1 MAAGFVSVP
10 VIPTFK
16 GMSKEFAERLEK
28 PAKASG
34 ERAGKAMSQG
44 MESAVENL
52 ERQVKASS
60 SKLQDLDRAYEKSA
74 SKQAAQKEKL
84 EAATLKLQDAE
95 DKYQAALEKGDKG
108 VAELAKVK
116 EAKARVIGETEKL
129 EQAEID
135 VRVAEQKHKDQLDD
149 LNSTLAKLQ
158 DSQSDL
164 NRELEKSGGAFGSA
178 KDRIQSMAD
187 SAKNGAAKFGEFA
200 QKYKFHASAALGG
213 IGMLGKGAA
222 EYASEAEQSYGAV
235 ESIFHEH
242 ADQINNASK
251 KAAESIGISAHA
263 FREQSAYMGAMLKNQ
278 GVPMDELAD
287 KTQELMGLGA
297 DLAATYGGKTSDAI
311 EALGAMLRGETDPME
326 KYGVAIKEA
335 DIKARMAAD
344 GLDKLEGEAE
354 KQARTQTLLKL
365 AFEQTAD
372 AQGQSQREFETSA
385 ARAQRAQA
393 AMDDMRESVGSM
405 LLPVMGELA
414 GVMQSV
420 SEQAA
425 KHPKIFIAVA
435 GAIGTF
441 SAAVVTA
448 ATVAP
453 IFQWIGG
460 TSAFAAGGLSGFA
473 AAAWAVIAP
482 IAAVVAAVGAVG
494 VALWAFFTKT
504 EVGRDL
510 WDKFV
515 GALKDGWD
523 WIAGVFATGWDWLAD
538 KIGGFFSW
546 FSDAWNGLWD
556 LFVNRDYTSALK
568 DVFGWDEDSAAVDYI
583 FRVRDAFTGLMDKVS
598 YVKSTVVSAWGEM
611 VSAFKGGDD
620 GYVGIARIVGADKAE
635 WIVGKLHEVGDA
647 LSKLP
652 DLASGVWDI
661 LFKGDYNGLP
671 FGLEEDSGVVDFL
684 FDVREAVQGLWDFL
698 QEKRDQLAALLQ
710 PVVQFMAGAMRDVIS
725 SLGDIFKSL
734 WDSLKSVGESL
745 GSALGSVAVSL
756 FESLVSV
763 IQSLWKA
770 FQSLWEAV
778 KPIGE
783 FFIKLLLPVLKVV
796 GAVIGGVVVGAVF
809 LLVEALKIVAEV
821 LAWVADKFAW
831 LMENVLG
838 PLIEILGQVAAFII
852 DTVVSAFT
860 WLAEKVVAVFTT
872 VLEWIGSFLTF
883 LQENFWPV
891 VEAILG
897 FVGDAFTALWDGLSW
912 AWENVIQPVFNGILE
927 LAKITIGVIA
937 TIILTPLLIAW
948 NLLSS
953 AIQWAWE
960 NVIQPVWQAL
970 SDFAMNT
977 LWPALQSVFQWIGD
991 AWQWLSDK
999 FSEVWGWIRDNVLNP
1014 MVDFFQSTLWPAIQS
1029 VIDWI
1034 VDKWNWLSET
1044 LSTVWGW
1051 IYANVIQNV
1060 IDGFHAIWDA
1070 VSAVAGWI
1078 ADKWNWLYGVLLN
1091 VWNWLNENVIE
1102 RQIRGFHRIWEAVLS
1117 VAGWIADKWQWMADR
1132 LHAGWVW
1139 IDEHVFGP
1147 LKSGLDTVKGW
1158 FRSTVDNIGRIWDGI
1173 REKTKKPV
1181 EFVVNTVYNNGIR
1194 SAWNAVAGL
1203 VGLDKLKEIKF
1214 ATGGILPG
1222 YTPGRDPY
1230 TFVEPRTGM
1239 RIGLSGGEAILRP
1252 EATRALGK
1260 DWVDNINSAARQGG
1274 AAGVRNRLKHSHFA
1288 TGGIIDLGNF
1298 ASGGFTNLA
1307 GALSPVQAS
1316 QAAFVGKFFPGVFNL
1331 TSASRSEPG
1340 SFHDYSVQGATD
1352 WQNPA
1357 TYASQM
1363 PSAESKALA
1372 RAIFKNFHNS
1382 AELIHYPLDGWQN
1395 LKDGAPLDYGP
1406 GTNAQHTN
1414 HVHWATRTP
1423 IRFDGKDLKLDD
1435 VPGGTSFNPVEMAK
1449 GLWDAAINK
1458 IGEWTGGNGSL
1469 FDKLPGA
1476 YLKTMSEA
1484 AWNFIKEKAGELKS
1498 AFSGGGGAR
1507 NVQEWAPA
1515 ATEALRRAGYDDSAL
1530 QAMLEQIYIESN
1542 GDPNIVNNDDI
1553 NAVNGTPS
1561 GGLLQVIEP
1570 TYRSMRSMYPEAF
1583 EGLPDNHL
1591 DPVTN
1596 MTAAVLWTKYKYG
1609 GPSNVW
1615 PTRAGYASGGVV
1627 ELPKLYDQGGWLP
1640 HGGFAQNLSGKP
1652 EPVFTAS
1659 QWSSISDMIRSLGD
1673 LVPAIKGQTE
1683 VIARAVDDAQAWL
1696 AKAGDY
1702 NSIEGINAR
1711 QGARRVLDLGLDLPG
1726 SDIVKMVLDGEDTLW
1741 ESRARA
1747 TKNLDTIVEKEKAL
1761 EDARKAVADLNDMPE
1776 GVSEDDQKKI
1786 DEAQKALD
1794 DAKAEKA
1801 KAESDDD
1808 RAKAADKVT
1817 EAEKKLK
1824 DVREEVDKNSEENA
1838 KKHAEEVT
1846 KANDAVT
1853 KAEQEL
1859 ADARKKQAMDLDNV
1873 VLLSQGQIKGM
1884 IPQAKQLADQLI
1896 GMGAPAQAVN
1906 AGLSQVTGQLLQLA
1920 GFAGPAGITLGMA
1933 MDMLKVGIGIIKAIA
1948 GAIED
1953 LIAKIRKA
1961 RLDALKALA
1970 DGWSII
1976 ADYAKLIVD
1985 LQGKVTTLQQALI
1998 RGANAQRE
2006 AEYNLMLAQHDRY
2019 IAEAE
2024 GALKVAEARLAL
2036 DAEIKRG
2043 ATIAQ
2048 LKMMGLHEDWDSYMA
2063 YQALEAQGVLEE
2075 WSDAAISALFTYEK
2089 ARAEALKGEVSARL
2103 EQIKAEAAL
2112 AEAQRENV
2120 RNQQDLLKAQERLI
2134 RMSAK
2139 VAGVDLVDATGTAQ
2153 VAKLMAEMAEV
2164 KQAMGKNVFGRWG
2177 AALGARG
2184 SYANEYRGQQA
2195 QYKSLQ
2201 QALDAVLAET
2211 GVQIDRGNL
2220 DRVLK
2225 LMGRAAYRGGDP
2237 TAVLRAQLPELA
2249 QAETALKINESLK
2262 PVYDARDQRD
2272 DFARKVEDF
2281 TAEID
2286 LYEKTTPLEHTLKG
2300 LDYTIKSLEQSSQA
2314 WADGNEEL
2322 RGEYLAAAKANRDAA
2337 EAAGV
2342 NWKLDSKY
2350 ANAGVRDQIR
2360 RETTIHLDGE
2370 KMYTADQIDQLLAEV
2385 TSGTNGSY
2393 RIVRSAS
2400 EVAVSRRKERV

>member
-10 VIPTFK
+10 VVPTFK

-52 ERQVKASS
+52 ERQVRASS
-60 SKLQDLDRAYEKSA
+60 SKLKDLDRDYEIAY
-74 SKQAAQKEKL
+74 SKQVEMKEKA
-84 EAATLKLQDAE
+84 EAATVKLQAAE
-95 DKYQAALEKGDKG
+95 EKYQEAVAKGKTG
-108 VAELAKVK
+108 TAEYGKVLD
-116 EAKARVIGETEKL
+116 AKAAQTKANRNL

-135 VRVAEQKHKDQLDD
+135 VRIAEEKHKEQLDD

-213 IGMLGKGAA
+213 IGLLAKQSM
-222 EYASEAEQSYGAV
+222 EYAAEAEQSYGAV
-235 ESIFHEH
+235 ESIFADH
-242 ADQINNASK
+242 AQGIIDNSK
-251 KAAESIGISAHA
+251 RAATEVGVSG
-263 FREQSAYMGAMLKNQ
+263 REYRELAANMGAMLKNM
-278 GVPMDELAD
+278 GMPMDEVAD
-287 KTQELMGLGA
+287 KSENLVGVAA
-297 DLAATYGGKTSDAI
+297 DLAATFGGTTKEAVESVTS
-311 EALGAMLRGETDPME
+311 LLRGETDPIE
-326 KYGVAIKEA
+326 KYGVSIKQA
-335 DIKARMAAD
+335 DINARMAAD
-344 GLDKLEGEAE
+344 GLDDLTGEAE
-354 KQARTQTLLKL
+354 KQAKAQTLLKL
-365 AFEQTAD
+365 LTEQTAS
-372 AQGQSQREFETSA
+372 AQGQFARETDTA
-385 ARAQRAQA
+385 AHKQQVATAKYNDA
-393 AMDDMRESVGSM
+393 KEAIGTA
-405 LLPVMGELA
+405 LLPLMAEFADKAANVAKVVGE
-414 GVMQSV
+414 
-420 SEQAA
+420 
-425 KHPKIFIAVA
+425 HPAIFIAVA
-435 GAIGTF
+435 GAVGAL
-441 SAAVVTA
+441 SAAIVGA
-448 ATVAP
+448 AT
-453 IFQWIGG
+453 
-460 TSAFAAGGLSGFA
+460 
-473 AAAWAVIAP
+473 IAP
-482 IAAVVAAVGAVG
+482 ILTAWSAAATAAGTSMMGLAASTVAAIAPVAAVVAAVAAAGA
-494 VALWAFFTKT
+494 ALWAFFTKT

-510 WDKFV
+510 WGKFV
-515 GALKDGWD
+515 GALKDGWG
-523 WIAGVFATGWDWLAD
+523 WISGVFAAGWDWLAD
-538 KIGGFFSW
+538 KIGGVIGRLS
-546 FSDAWNGLWD
+546 
-556 LFVNRDYTSALK
+556 
-568 DVFGWDEDSAAVDYI
+568 DVFS
-583 FRVRDAFTGLMDKVS
+583 GLSDKMS
-598 YVKSTVVSAWGEM
+598 YVKSTVMSAWIEM
-611 VSAFKGGDD
+611 TSAFKGGDD
-620 GYVGIARIVGADKAE
+620 GYVGLARIVGADKAE
-635 WIVGKLHEVGDA
+635 WIVSKLHEVGDA

-661 LFKGDYNGLP
+661 LFKGDYTGLP
-671 FGLEEDSGVVDFL
+671 FGLDEDSGVVDFL
-684 FDVREAVQGLWDFL
+684 FRVRDAVQDLWGFL
-698 QEKRDQLAALLQ
+698 QEKRDQLAAMLQ
-710 PVVQFMAGAMRDVIS
+710 PVVQFMAGAMRDVVS

-783 FFIKLLLPVLKVV
+783 FFAKLLLPILKVV

-831 LMENVLG
+831 LMENLLG

-860 WLAEKVVAVFTT
+860 WLAEKVTAVFTT

-883 LQENFWPV
+883 LQEKFWPV

-960 NVIQPVWQAL
+960 NIIQPVWQAL
-970 SDFAMNT
+970 ADFAMNT
-977 LWPALQSVFQWIGD
+977 LWPVLQSVIQWIGD
-991 AWQWLSDK
+991 AWQWMSDK

-1014 MVDFFQSTLWPAIQS
+1014 MVDFFQNTLWPAIQS

-1051 IYANVIQNV
+1051 IYDNVIQRV

-1091 VWNWLNENVIE
+1091 IWNWLNENVIQ

-1274 AAGVRNRLKHSHFA
+1274 AAGVRDRLKHSHFA

-1298 ASGGFTNLA
+1298 AGGGFTNLA

-1382 AELIHYPLDGWQN
+1382 AELIHYPLDGWEN
-1395 LKDGAPLDYGP
+1395 LKYGAPLNYGA
-1406 GTNAQHTN
+1406 GINAQHTN
-1414 HVHWATRTP
+1414 HVHWATKTP

-1435 VPGGTSFNPVEMAK
+1435 VPGGTSFNPVEMVK
-1449 GLWDAAINK
+1449 GLWDAAIGK

-1476 YLKTMSEA
+1476 YLKKMSEA

-1652 EPVFTAS
+1652 EPVFNAA
-1659 QWSSISDMIRSLGD
+1659 QWSSLSDMIRSLGD
-1673 LVPAIKGQTE
+1673 LVPAIKDQTD
-1683 VIARAVDDAQAWL
+1683 VIAKAVDDAQAWL
-1696 AKAGDY
+1696 AKTGDY

-1711 QGARRVLDLGLDLPG
+1711 QGVRRVLDLGLDLPG

-1747 TKNLDTIVEKEKAL
+1747 AKNLDTIVEKEKAL
-1761 EDARKAVADLNDMPE
+1761 EEARKAVADLNDMPE

-1824 DVREEVDKNSEENA
+1824 ETREEVDKSSEENA

-1846 KANDAVT
+1846 KANEAVS

-1884 IPQAKQLADQLI
+1884 VPQAKQLADQLI

-1906 AGLSQVTGQLLQLA
+1906 AGLSQVTGQLLRLA

-1933 MDMLKVGIGIIKAIA
+1933 MDMLKVGIGIIKAIV

-1970 DGWSII
+1970 DGWSVI

-1985 LQGKVTTLQQALI
+1985 LQGKVTSLQQALI

-2089 ARAEALKGEVSARL
+2089 ARAEALKGEVTARL

-2164 KQAMGKNVFGRWG
+2164 KQAMDKNTLGRWG
-2177 AALGARG
+2177 AALGAQG
-2184 SYANEYRGQQA
+2184 SHANEYRGQKA
-2195 QYKSLQ
+2195 QYESLQ
-2201 QALDAVLAET
+2201 QALNAVLAET
-2211 GVQIDRGNL
+2211 GVNIDRGNL

-2262 PVYDARDQRD
+2262 PVYEARDQRD
-2272 DFARKVEDF
+2272 DLARKVEDF

-2370 KMYTADQIDQLLAEV
+2370 KMYTADQINQLLAEV
-2385 TSGTNGSY
+2385 TAGTNGSY

>member
-52 ERQVKASS
+52 ERQVRASS
-60 SKLQDLDRAYEKSA
+60 SKLKDLDRAYEKSA

-84 EAATLKLQDAE
+84 EAATLKLRDAE
-95 DKYQAALEKGDKG
+95 DKYQSALEKGDKG
-108 VAELAKVK
+108 IAELAKVK

-164 NRELEKSGGAFGSA
+164 NRELEKSSGAFGGA
-178 KDRIQSMAD
+178 RDRMQAMAD

-213 IGMLGKGAA
+213 IGLLAKQSM
-222 EYASEAEQSYGAV
+222 EYAAEAEQSYGAV

-393 AMDDMRESVGSM
+393 AMDDMRESVGSL
-405 LLPVMGELA
+405 LLPVMGSLA

-420 SEQAA
+420 SERAA
-425 KHPKIFIAVA
+425 KHPKVFLAVA
-435 GAIGTF
+435 GAVGTL
-441 SAAVVTA
+441 SAAIVGA
-448 ATVAP
+448 AT
-453 IFQWIGG
+453 
-460 TSAFAAGGLSGFA
+460 
-473 AAAWAVIAP
+473 IAP
-482 IAAVVAAVGAVG
+482 ILTAWSAAATAAGTSMMGLATSTVAAIAPLAAVVAAVAAAGA
-494 VALWAFFTKT
+494 ALWAFFTKT
-504 EVGRDL
+504 EVGRGL

-515 GALKDGWD
+515 GALKDGWG
-523 WIAGVFATGWDWLAD
+523 WISGVFATGWDWLVD
-538 KIGGFFSW
+538 KIGAFFGW

-556 LFVNRDYTSALK
+556 LFVNRDYTAVLK

-583 FRVRDAFTGLMDKVS
+583 FRIRDAFSELM
-598 YVKSTVVSAWGEM
+598 
-611 VSAFKGGDD
+611 
-620 GYVGIARIVGADKAE
+620 
-635 WIVGKLHEVGDA
+635 GKFREVG
-647 LSKLP
+647 

-661 LFKGDYNGLP
+661 LFHGDYTGLP
-671 FGLEEDSGVVDFL
+671 FGLDEDSGVVDFL
-684 FDVREAVQGLWDFL
+684 FDIREAVQDLWEYL
-698 QEKRDQLAALLQ
+698 QEKRDQLAAMLQ
-710 PVVQFMAGAMRDVIS
+710 PVIGILSGVMRDVVS
-725 SLGDIFKSL
+725 SLGDTLGSL
-734 WDSLKSVGESL
+734 WDSLQSIGESL

-783 FFIKLLLPVLKVV
+783 FFIKLLLPILKVV

-883 LQENFWPV
+883 LQENFWPA
-891 VEAILG
+891 VEAIMG

-912 AWENVIQPVFNGILE
+912 AWENIIQPVFNGILE

-937 TIILTPLLIAW
+937 TIILAPLLIAW

-1014 MVDFFQSTLWPAIQS
+1014 MVDFFQNTLWPAIQS

-1051 IYANVIQNV
+1051 IYDNVIQNF
-1060 IDGFHAIWDA
+1060 IDGFHAIRDA
-1070 VSAVAGWI
+1070 VSAVTGWI

-1091 VWNWLNENVIE
+1091 IWNWLNENVIQ

-1117 VAGWIADKWQWMADR
+1117 VAGWIADKWQWLADR

-1139 IDEHVFGP
+1139 IDQNVFGP
-1147 LKSGLDTVKGW
+1147 FRHGLDVLKGW
-1158 FRSTVDNIGRIWDGI
+1158 FRTTVDNIGRIWDGI
-1173 REKTKKPV
+1173 KEKTKAPV
-1181 EFVVNTVYNNGIR
+1181 QFVVDVVYNGGIR
-1194 SAWNAVAGL
+1194 KAWNAVAGL

-1214 ATGGILPG
+1214 ATGGVLPG

-1230 TFVEPRTGM
+1230 TFIDPRTGM
-1239 RIGLSGGEAILRP
+1239 RIGLSGGEAIMRP
-1252 EATRALGK
+1252 EWTRAMGGPKAIERMNRAATRGEFTSPDFWGGKVPTTYGDPRLDSMSEIPNPEAHHPVSRANLQKAMQAHREALL
-1260 DWVDNINSAARQGG
+1260 RQQ
-1274 AAGVRNRLKHSHFA
+1274 
-1288 TGGIIDLGNF
+1288 F
-1298 ASGGFTNLA
+1298 ASGGIYTPTPQENNQLGGAAVNRSLWIAAKTAFPNANLNA
-1307 GALSPVQAS
+1307 AKTDHEDDGGYHPRGQAIDLGGPMQQMANWIFSKWPKTAQLIYGPGPLALWGRTGHVDPKD
-1316 QAAFVGKFFPGVFNL
+1316 QAAIR
-1331 TSASRSEPG
+1331 SA
-1340 SFHDYSVQGATD
+1340 
-1352 WQNPA
+1352 
-1357 TYASQM
+1357 
-1363 PSAESKALA
+1363 
-1372 RAIFKNFHNS
+1372 
-1382 AELIHYPLDGWQN
+1382 
-1395 LKDGAPLDYGP
+1395 YGP
-1406 GTNAQHTN
+1406 GTMAGHYD
-1414 HVHWATRTP
+1414 HVHWAS
-1423 IRFDGKDLKLDD
+1423 DGIVTSDGLMVSDD
-1435 VPGGTSFNPVEMAK
+1435 GASDGGFNIMNAIK
-1449 GLWDAAINK
+1449 GLWDRAIEK
-1458 IGEWTGGNGSL
+1458 IGKFPGAENFGEFGKLPAAMAKKMIDAAWKFVSDKAGTFDGASGTSGNVESWREMAMAAMRRNGFNADDPAQVNAMMAQIQSESGGDPGIMQNGYVDVNTGGN
-1469 FDKLPGA
+1469 
-1476 YLKTMSEA
+1476 EA
-1484 AWNFIKEKAGELKS
+1484 
-1498 AFSGGGGAR
+1498 
-1507 NVQEWAPA
+1507 V
-1515 ATEALRRAGYDDSAL
+1515 
-1530 QAMLEQIYIESN
+1530 
-1542 GDPNIVNNDDI
+1542 
-1553 NAVNGTPS
+1553 
-1561 GGLLQVIEP
+1561 GLLQIIP
-1570 TYRSMRSMYPEAF
+1570 TTFASHRDPTLPNDRTDPWANMNAALRYYRS
-1583 EGLPDNHL
+1583 
-1591 DPVTN
+1591 
-1596 MTAAVLWTKYKYG
+1596 KYG
-1609 GPSNVW
+1609 DDLTTMWGHGH
-1615 PTRAGYASGGVV
+1615 GYASGGVV

-1640 HGGFAQNLSGKP
+1640 HGGLAQNLSGKP
-1652 EPVFTAS
+1652 EPVFTS
-1659 QWSSISDMIRSLGD
+1659 GQWSSLSDMIRSLGD
-1673 LVPAIKGQTE
+1673 LVPAIKGQTD

-1711 QGARRVLDLGLDLPG
+1711 QGVRRMLDLGLDLPG
-1726 SDIVKMVLDGEDTLW
+1726 SDVIKMVLDGEETLW
-1741 ESRARA
+1741 DSRARA
-1747 TKNLDTIVEKEKAL
+1747 AKNLDTIVEKEKAL
-1761 EDARKAVADLNDMPE
+1761 EEARKAVADLNDKPE

-1846 KANDAVT
+1846 KANEAVS

-1906 AGLSQVTGQLLQLA
+1906 AGLGQVTGQLMQLA

-1933 MDMLKVGIGIIKAIA
+1933 MDMLKVGIGIIKAIV

-2063 YQALEAQGVLEE
+2063 YQALEAQGVLQE

-2164 KQAMGKNVFGRWG
+2164 KQAMDKNTLGRWG
-2177 AALGARG
+2177 AKLGARG

-2195 QYKSLQ
+2195 QYNSLQ
-2201 QALDAVLAET
+2201 QALNAVLAET
-2211 GVQIDRGNL
+2211 GVNIDRGNL

-2272 DFARKVEDF
+2272 DLARKVEDF

-2370 KMYTADQIDQLLAEV
+2370 KVYTADQIDQLLAEV
-2385 TSGTNGSY
+2385 TAGTNGSY

>member
-34 ERAGKAMSQG
+34 ERAGKAMSEG

-84 EAATLKLQDAE
+84 EAATLKLRDAE
-95 DKYQAALEKGDKG
+95 DKYQSALEKGDKG
-108 VAELAKVK
+108 IAELAKVK

-213 IGMLGKGAA
+213 IGLIAKQSM

-235 ESIFHEH
+235 ESIFADH
-242 ADQINNASK
+242 AQGIIDNSKRAATEVGVSGREYRELASN
-251 KAAESIGISAHA
+251 
-263 FREQSAYMGAMLKNQ
+263 MGAMLKNM
-278 GVPMDELAD
+278 GMPMDEVAD
-287 KTQELMGLGA
+287 KSENLVEVAA
-297 DLAATYGGKTSDAI
+297 DLAATFGGSTK
-311 EALGAMLRGETDPME
+311 EAVEAVSSLLRGETDPIE
-326 KYGVAIKEA
+326 RYGVSIKQA
-335 DIKARMAAD
+335 DISARMAAD
-344 GLDKLEGEAE
+344 GLDGLTGEAE
-354 KQARTQTLLKL
+354 KQAKAQTLLNL
-365 AFEQTAD
+365 LTEQTAS
-372 AQGQSQREFETSA
+372 AQGQFARETDTA
-385 ARAQRAQA
+385 AHKQQVATAKYNDA
-393 AMDDMRESVGSM
+393 KEAIGTA
-405 LLPVMGELA
+405 LLPIMAELA
-414 GVMQSV
+414 DK
-420 SEQAA
+420 AA
-425 KHPKIFIAVA
+425 ILAEVFGEHPKIFIAVA
-435 GAIGTF
+435 GAIGTL
-441 SAAVVTA
+441 AAAMVTA
-448 ATVAP
+448 ATLAP
-453 IFQWIGG
+453 IFEWIGG

-482 IAAVVAAVGAVG
+482 IAAVVAAVAAVG

-515 GALKDGWD
+515 GALQAGWD

-538 KIGGFFSW
+538 KIGAFFGW

-556 LFVNRDYTSALK
+556 LFVNRDYTAVLK

-583 FRVRDAFTGLMDKVS
+583 FRLRDAFDGLMDKVS
-598 YVKSTVVSAWGEM
+598 YVKSTVVSAWTEM
-611 VSAFKGGDD
+611 TSAFKGGDD
-620 GYVGIARIVGADKAE
+620 GYVGLARIVGADRAE
-635 WIVGKLHEVGDA
+635 WIVDKLHQVGDA

-661 LFKGDYNGLP
+661 LFNGDYTGLP
-671 FGLEEDSGVVDFL
+671 FGLDEDSGVVDFL
-684 FDVREAVQGLWDFL
+684 FDIREAVQGLWDFL

-783 FFIKLLLPVLKVV
+783 FFIKLLLPILKVV

-860 WLAEKVVAVFTT
+860 WLAEKVTAVFTT

-927 LAKITIGVIA
+927 LARITIGVIA

-1014 MVDFFQSTLWPAIQS
+1014 MVDFFQNTLWPAIQS

-1051 IYANVIQNV
+1051 IYDNVIQRV

-1078 ADKWNWLYGVLLN
+1078 ADKWNWLYGILLN
-1091 VWNWLNENVIE
+1091 IWNWLDENVIQ

-1117 VAGWIADKWQWMADR
+1117 VAGWIADKWQWMSDR

-1139 IDEHVFGP
+1139 INDHVFTP
-1147 LKSGLDTVKGW
+1147 FKDGLTQLQSFFGTV
-1158 FRSTVDNIGRIWDGI
+1158 VDGI
-1173 REKTKKPV
+1173 RSVWGGLKSVLAKPIN
-1181 EFVVNTVYNNGIR
+1181 FMINTVYNDGIAKAWDTIAGFLPLEPKTAKRLSPIGGYATGGAVRGEGTGTSDDILAWLSNGEHVWTAQDVRDIGGQ
-1194 SAWNAVAGL
+1194 SAMYAMRDALKHGRGFTFDGKNLALLPHVDSRVGDLTGAAPGLFPQGAFKDGGEVRPMWELQLEKGHRWAKSRHGRPYVLGGSADGGGGTDCSGFMSGIADVMGGGSGARQWATMAFNGGGNSQYASGPQGFVAGL
-1203 VGLDKLKEIKF
+1203 KGN
-1214 ATGGILPG
+1214 
-1222 YTPGRDPY
+1222 
-1230 TFVEPRTGM
+1230 TFS
-1239 RIGLSGGEAILRP
+1239 IGV
-1252 EATRALGK
+1252 T
-1260 DWVDNINSAARQGG
+1260 NGG
-1274 AAGVRNRLKHSHFA
+1274 AAGGHTAGTLGA
-1288 TGGIIDLGNF
+1288 TSRVGAVNVE
-1298 ASGGFTNLA
+1298 SGGSPSMVKYGTGAVGANDSYFT
-1307 GALSPVQAS
+1307 
-1316 QAAFVGKFFPGVFNL
+1316 
-1331 TSASRSEPG
+1331 T
-1340 SFHDYSVQGATD
+1340 
-1352 WQNPA
+1352 
-1357 TYASQM
+1357 
-1363 PSAESKALA
+1363 
-1372 RAIFKNFHNS
+1372 
-1382 AELIHYPLDGWQN
+1382 HYHLPI
-1395 LKDGAPLDYGP
+1395 GP
-1406 GTNAQHTN
+1406 G
-1414 HVHWATRTP
+1414 
-1423 IRFDGKDLKLDD
+1423 G
-1435 VPGGTSFNPVEMAK
+1435 
-1449 GLWDAAINK
+1449 
-1458 IGEWTGGNGSL
+1458 
-1469 FDKLPGA
+1469 
-1476 YLKTMSEA
+1476 
-1484 AWNFIKEKAGELKS
+1484 
-1498 AFSGGGGAR
+1498 
-1507 NVQEWAPA
+1507 
-1515 ATEALRRAGYDDSAL
+1515 
-1530 QAMLEQIYIESN
+1530 
-1542 GDPNIVNNDDI
+1542 
-1553 NAVNGTPS
+1553 
-1561 GGLLQVIEP
+1561 
-1570 TYRSMRSMYPEAF
+1570 AF
-1583 EGLPDNHL
+1583 EIG
-1591 DPVTN
+1591 
-1596 MTAAVLWTKYKYG
+1596 KGSG
-1609 GPSNVW
+1609 GPS
-1615 PTRAGYASGGVV
+1615 PDMMRAYVSNKVEGAIDKIMGPLADRLPSGPPSWQEIPRGVYDKGKKSMADKTADIV
-1627 ELPKLYDQGGWLP
+1627 ANLGDRLSTVFTAAQEVGDIVRDGSRGVMELAGRAIGLYDQGGWLP
-1640 HGGFAQNLSGKP
+1640 HGGLAQNLSGKP
-1652 EPVFTAS
+1652 EPVLNDYQWAS
-1659 QWSSISDMIRSLGD
+1659 VSGLVRSLGD
-1673 LVPAIKGQTE
+1673 LVPAIKGQTD
-1683 VIARAVDDAQAWL
+1683 VIAKAVDDAQAWL

-1711 QGARRVLDLGLDLPG
+1711 QGVRRVLDLGLDLPG

-1747 TKNLDTIVEKEKAL
+1747 SKNLDTIVEKEKAL
-1761 EDARKAVADLNDMPE
+1761 EEARKAVADLNDMPE

-1824 DVREEVDKNSEENA
+1824 ETREEVDKNSEENA

-1846 KANDAVT
+1846 KANEAVS

-1884 IPQAKQLADQLI
+1884 IPQAKQLANQLI

-1906 AGLSQVTGQLLQLA
+1906 AGLGQVTGQLLRLA

-1933 MDMLKVGIGIIKAIA
+1933 MDMLKVGIGIIKAIV

-2063 YQALEAQGVLEE
+2063 YQALEAQGVLEK
-2075 WSDAAISALFTYEK
+2075 WSNAAISALFTYEK
-2089 ARAEALKGEVSARL
+2089 ARAEALKGEVTARL

-2112 AEAQRENV
+2112 AEAQRQNV

-2164 KQAMGKNVFGRWG
+2164 KQAMDKNTLGRWG
-2177 AALGARG
+2177 AALGANG
-2184 SYANEYRGQQA
+2184 SHANEYRGQKA
-2195 QYKSLQ
+2195 QYDSLQ
-2201 QALDAVLAET
+2201 QALNAVLAET

-2262 PVYDARDQRD
+2262 PVYEARDQRD
-2272 DFARKVEDF
+2272 DLARKVEDF

-2300 LDYTIKSLEQSSQA
+2300 LDYTIKSLEQASEA

-2385 TSGTNGSY
+2385 TAGTNGSY

>member
-34 ERAGKAMSQG
+34 ERAGKVMSEG

-52 ERQVKASS
+52 ERQVRASS
-60 SKLQDLDRAYEKSA
+60 SKLKDLDRAYEKSA

-213 IGMLGKGAA
+213 ISLIAKQSM
-222 EYASEAEQSYGAV
+222 EYAAEAEQSYGAV
-235 ESIFHEH
+235 ESIFADH
-242 ADQINNASK
+242 AQGIIDNSK
-251 KAAESIGISAHA
+251 RAATEVGVSGRGY
-263 FREQSAYMGAMLKNQ
+263 RELAANMGAMLKNM
-278 GVPMDELAD
+278 GMPMDEVAD
-287 KTQELMGLGA
+287 KSENLVGVAA
-297 DLAATYGGKTSDAI
+297 DLAATFGGTTKEAVESVTS
-311 EALGAMLRGETDPME
+311 LLRGETDPIE
-326 KYGVAIKEA
+326 KYGVSIKQA
-335 DIKARMAAD
+335 DINARMAAD
-344 GLDKLEGEAE
+344 GLDDLTGEAE
-354 KQARTQTLLKL
+354 KQAKAQTLLKL
-365 AFEQTAD
+365 LTEQTAS
-372 AQGQSQREFETSA
+372 AQGQFARETDTA
-385 ARAQRAQA
+385 AHKQQVATAKYNDA
-393 AMDDMRESVGSM
+393 KEAIGTA
-405 LLPVMGELA
+405 LLPLMAEFADKAANVAKVVGE
-414 GVMQSV
+414 
-420 SEQAA
+420 
-425 KHPKIFIAVA
+425 HPKIFLAVA

-523 WIAGVFATGWDWLAD
+523 WISGVFAAGWDWLSD
-538 KIGGFFSW
+538 KIGGAIERLS
-546 FSDAWNGLWD
+546 
-556 LFVNRDYTSALK
+556 
-568 DVFGWDEDSAAVDYI
+568 DVFS
-583 FRVRDAFTGLMDKVS
+583 GLSDKMS
-598 YVKSTVVSAWGEM
+598 YVKSTVISAWTEM
-611 VSAFKGGDD
+611 TSAFKGGDD
-620 GYVGIARIVGADKAE
+620 GYVGLARIVGADKAE

-652 DLASGVWDI
+652 GLASGVWDI
-661 LFKGDYNGLP
+661 LFKGDYTGLP

-684 FDVREAVQGLWDFL
+684 FDIREAVQGLWGFL

-745 GSALGSVAVSL
+745 GSALGSVAISL

-783 FFIKLLLPVLKVV
+783 FFAKLLLPVLKVV

-809 LLVEALKIVAEV
+809 LLVGALKIVAEV

-838 PLIEILGQVAAFII
+838 PFIEILGQVAAFII

-860 WLAEKVVAVFTT
+860 WLADKVVAVFTT

-891 VEAILG
+891 AETVLG
-897 FVGDAFTALWDGLSW
+897 MVGAAFSALWDGLSW

-977 LWPALQSVFQWIGD
+977 LWPALQGVFQWIGD

-999 FSEVWGWIRDNVLNP
+999 FSAVWGWIRDTVLNP
-1014 MVDFFQSTLWPAIQS
+1014 MVDFFQNTLWPAIQS

-1034 VDKWNWLSET
+1034 VDKWNWLSAT

-1060 IDGFHAIWDA
+1060 IDGFHAVWDA

-1078 ADKWNWLYGVLLN
+1078 ADKWNWLYGILLN
-1091 VWNWLNENVIE
+1091 IWNWLNENVIQ

-1239 RIGLSGGEAILRP
+1239 QIGLSGGEAVMRP
-1252 EATRALGK
+1252 EATRVLGSSWVDGVNAAARVGGEAGVADYLYGDEKKRSLGGFYSGGVIGSITDWVHKYYPMMTITSTLRNSNDYHGQGLAVDFSNSTDTTPQMQSAAQNLFSNYGKGLLELIHSPFNHNVKHGKDVGDGFGFYGAGTMNQHRNHVHVASQQPLGDPKNMVEMVWDGAKAVFRSIRERVTDLFNPIIDKAKGKISGFSAPGIIGDLPSAFFEKLWGSAKDFILGK
-1260 DWVDNINSAARQGG
+1260 ADE
-1274 AAGVRNRLKHSHFA
+1274 AG
-1288 TGGIIDLGNF
+1288 
-1298 ASGGFTNLA
+1298 
-1307 GALSPVQAS
+1307 
-1316 QAAFVGKFFPGVFNL
+1316 
-1331 TSASRSEPG
+1331 
-1340 SFHDYSVQGATD
+1340 DYSGAGGT
-1352 WQNPA
+1352 
-1357 TYASQM
+1357 SG
-1363 PSAESKALA
+1363 SAESW
-1372 RAIFKNFHNS
+1372 R
-1382 AELIHYPLDGWQN
+1382 
-1395 LKDGAPLDYGP
+1395 
-1406 GTNAQHTN
+1406 
-1414 HVHWATRTP
+1414 
-1423 IRFDGKDLKLDD
+1423 
-1435 VPGGTSFNPVEMAK
+1435 EMAI
-1449 GLWDAAINK
+1449 AAMRRQGFNADDPAQVNAMIAQ
-1458 IGEWTGGNGSL
+1458 IQ
-1469 FDKLPGA
+1469 
-1476 YLKTMSEA
+1476 SE
-1484 AWNFIKEKAGELKS
+1484 
-1498 AFSGGGGAR
+1498 SG
-1507 NVQEWAPA
+1507 
-1515 ATEALRRAGYDDSAL
+1515 
-1530 QAMLEQIYIESN
+1530 
-1542 GDPNIVNNDDI
+1542 GDPNIGQQIVDI
-1553 NAVNGTPS
+1553 NGT
-1561 GGLLQVIEP
+1561 GDAAGVGLLQIIP
-1570 TYRSMRSMYPEAF
+1570 GTFASHRDPE
-1583 EGLPDNHL
+1583 LPDDRR
-1591 DPVTN
+1591 DPWAN
-1596 MTAAVLWTKYKYG
+1596 MNASLRYYKSRYG
-1609 GPSNVW
+1609 TDLTSMWGHGH
-1615 PTRAGYASGGVV
+1615 GYASGGVV

-1640 HGGFAQNLSGKP
+1640 HGGLAQNMSGKP
-1652 EPVFTAS
+1652 EPVFTS
-1659 QWSSISDMIRSLGD
+1659 GQWSSLSDMIRSLGD

-1747 TKNLDTIVEKEKAL
+1747 AKNLDTIVEKEKAL
-1761 EDARKAVADLNDMPE
+1761 EDARKAVADLNDKPE

-1786 DEAQKALD
+1786 DEAQKSLD

-1846 KANDAVT
+1846 KANEAVS

-1873 VLLSQGQIKGM
+1873 VLLSQGQIKSM

-1906 AGLSQVTGQLLQLA
+1906 AGLGQVTGQLLRLA

-1933 MDMLKVGIGIIKAIA
+1933 MDMLKVGIGIIKAIV

-1976 ADYAKLIVD
+1976 TDYAKLIVD

-2048 LKMMGLHEDWDSYMA
+2048 LKMMGLHEDWDSFMA

-2112 AEAQRENV
+2112 AEAQRQNV

-2139 VAGVDLVDATGTAQ
+2139 VAGVDLVEATGTAQ

-2164 KQAMGKNVFGRWG
+2164 KQALDKNTFGRWG

-2195 QYKSLQ
+2195 QYNSLQ

-2211 GVQIDRGNL
+2211 GVNIDRGNL

-2272 DFARKVEDF
+2272 DLARQVEDF

-2314 WADGNEEL
+2314 WAEGNEEL

-2342 NWKLDSKY
+2342 DWKLDSKY

-2385 TSGTNGSY
+2385 TAGTNGSY

>member
-34 ERAGKAMSQG
+34 ERAGKAMSEG

-52 ERQVKASS
+52 ERQVRASS
-60 SKLQDLDRAYEKSA
+60 SKLKDLDRAYEKSA

-84 EAATLKLQDAE
+84 EAATLKLRDAE

-108 VAELAKVK
+108 IAELAKVK

-164 NRELEKSGGAFGSA
+164 NRELEKSSGAFGGA
-178 KDRIQSMAD
+178 RDRMQAMAD
-187 SAKNGAAKFGEFA
+187 SAKNGAVKFGEFA

-213 IGMLGKGAA
+213 IGLIAKQSM
-222 EYASEAEQSYGAV
+222 EYAAEAEQSYGAV
-235 ESIFHEH
+235 ESIFADH
-242 ADQINNASK
+242 AQGIIDNSK
-251 KAAESIGISAHA
+251 RAATEVGVSG
-263 FREQSAYMGAMLKNQ
+263 REYRELAANMGAMLKNM
-278 GVPMDELAD
+278 GMPMDEVAD
-287 KTQELMGLGA
+287 KSENLVGVAA
-297 DLAATYGGKTSDAI
+297 DLAATFGGTTKEAVESVTS
-311 EALGAMLRGETDPME
+311 LLRGETDPIE
-326 KYGVAIKEA
+326 KYGVSIKQA
-335 DIKARMAAD
+335 DINARMAAD
-344 GLDKLEGEAE
+344 GLDDLTGEAE
-354 KQARTQTLLKL
+354 KQAKAQTLLKL
-365 AFEQTAD
+365 LTEQTAS
-372 AQGQSQREFETSA
+372 AQGQFARETDTA
-385 ARAQRAQA
+385 AHKQQVATAKYNDA
-393 AMDDMRESVGSM
+393 KEAIGTA
-405 LLPVMGELA
+405 LLPLMAEFADKAANVAKVVGE
-414 GVMQSV
+414 
-420 SEQAA
+420 
-425 KHPKIFIAVA
+425 HPKIFLAVA

-523 WIAGVFATGWDWLAD
+523 WISGVFAAGWDWLSD
-538 KIGGFFSW
+538 KIGGVIERLS
-546 FSDAWNGLWD
+546 
-556 LFVNRDYTSALK
+556 
-568 DVFGWDEDSAAVDYI
+568 DVFS
-583 FRVRDAFTGLMDKVS
+583 GLSDKMS
-598 YVKSTVVSAWGEM
+598 YVKSTVISAWTEM
-611 VSAFKGGDD
+611 TSAFKGGDD
-620 GYVGIARIVGADKAE
+620 GYVGLARIVGADKAE

-652 DLASGVWDI
+652 GLASGVWDI
-661 LFKGDYNGLP
+661 LFKGDYSGLP

-684 FDVREAVQGLWDFL
+684 FDIREAVQGLWGFL

-745 GSALGSVAVSL
+745 GSALGSVAISL

-783 FFIKLLLPVLKVV
+783 FFAKLLLPVLKVV

-809 LLVEALKIVAEV
+809 LFIEALKIVAEI
-821 LAWVADKFAW
+821 LSWVADKFAW

-897 FVGDAFTALWDGLSW
+897 FVGDAFNALWDGLSW

-970 SDFAMNT
+970 ADFAMNT

-1014 MVDFFQSTLWPAIQS
+1014 MVDFFQNTLWPAIQS

-1051 IYANVIQNV
+1051 IYDNVIQNV

-1078 ADKWNWLYGVLLN
+1078 ADKWNWLYGILLN
-1091 VWNWLNENVIE
+1091 IWNWLNENVIQ

-1117 VAGWIADKWQWMADR
+1117 VAGWIADKWNWLTDR

-1139 IDEHVFGP
+1139 VDENVLGP
-1147 LKSGLDTVKGW
+1147 FRRGLDVLKGW
-1158 FRSTVDNIGRIWDGI
+1158 FRTTVDNIGRIWDGI
-1173 REKTKKPV
+1173 KEKTKAPV
-1181 EFVVNTVYNNGIR
+1181 QFVVDVVYNGGIR
-1194 SAWNAVAGL
+1194 KAWNAVAGL

-1230 TFVEPRTGM
+1230 TFVEPSTGM
-1239 RIGLSGGEAILRP
+1239 RIGLSGGEAIMRP
-1252 EATRALGK
+1252 EATRVLGSSWVDGVNAAARVGGEAGVADYLYGDEKKRSLGGFYSGGVIGSITDWVNKYYPMMTITSTLRNSNDYHGQGLAVDFSNSTDTTPQMQSAAQNLYSNYGKGLLELIHSPFNHNVKHGKDVGDGFGFYGAGTMNQHRNHVHVASQQPLGDPKNMVEMVWDGAKAVFRSIRERVTDLFNPIIDKVKGKISGFNAPGIIGGLPSAFFEKMWGSAKDFILGK
-1260 DWVDNINSAARQGG
+1260 ADEASEYSGAGGNSG
-1274 AAGVRNRLKHSHFA
+1274 
-1288 TGGIIDLGNF
+1288 
-1298 ASGGFTNLA
+1298 
-1307 GALSPVQAS
+1307 
-1316 QAAFVGKFFPGVFNL
+1316 
-1331 TSASRSEPG
+1331 
-1340 SFHDYSVQGATD
+1340 
-1352 WQNPA
+1352 
-1357 TYASQM
+1357 
-1363 PSAESKALA
+1363 SAESW
-1372 RAIFKNFHNS
+1372 R
-1382 AELIHYPLDGWQN
+1382 
-1395 LKDGAPLDYGP
+1395 
-1406 GTNAQHTN
+1406 
-1414 HVHWATRTP
+1414 
-1423 IRFDGKDLKLDD
+1423 
-1435 VPGGTSFNPVEMAK
+1435 EMAI
-1449 GLWDAAINK
+1449 AAMRRQGFNADDPAQVNAMIAQ
-1458 IGEWTGGNGSL
+1458 IQ
-1469 FDKLPGA
+1469 
-1476 YLKTMSEA
+1476 SE
-1484 AWNFIKEKAGELKS
+1484 
-1498 AFSGGGGAR
+1498 SG
-1507 NVQEWAPA
+1507 
-1515 ATEALRRAGYDDSAL
+1515 
-1530 QAMLEQIYIESN
+1530 
-1542 GDPNIVNNDDI
+1542 GDPNIGQQIVDI
-1553 NAVNGTPS
+1553 NGT
-1561 GGLLQVIEP
+1561 GDAAGVGLLQIIP
-1570 TYRSMRSMYPEAF
+1570 GTFASHRDPE
-1583 EGLPDNHL
+1583 LPDDRR
-1591 DPVTN
+1591 DPWAN
-1596 MTAAVLWTKYKYG
+1596 MNASLRYYKSRYG
-1609 GPSNVW
+1609 TDLTTMWGHGH
-1615 PTRAGYASGGVV
+1615 GYASGGIV
-1627 ELPKLYDQGGWLP
+1627 ELSKLYDQGGWLP

-1652 EPVFTAS
+1652 EPVLNDYQWAS
-1659 QWSSISDMIRSLGD
+1659 VSGLVRTLGD

-1702 NSIEGINAR
+1702 NSIEGINTR
-1711 QGARRVLDLGLDLPG
+1711 QGVRRMLDLGLDLPG
-1726 SDIVKMVLDGEDTLW
+1726 SDVIKTVLDGEDTLW

-1747 TKNLDTIVEKEKAL
+1747 AKNLDTIVEKEKAL

-1786 DEAQKALD
+1786 DEAQKDLD

-1817 EAEKKLK
+1817 KAEKKLK

-1846 KANDAVT
+1846 KANEAVS

-1859 ADARKKQAMDLDNV
+1859 ADARRKQAMDLDNV
-1873 VLLSQGQIKGM
+1873 VLMSQSQIKGM
-1884 IPQAKQLADQLI
+1884 VPQAKQLADQLI

-1906 AGLSQVTGQLLQLA
+1906 AGLSQVTGQLMQLA

-1933 MDMLKVGIGIIKAIA
+1933 MDMLKVGIGIIKAIV

-1976 ADYAKLIVD
+1976 TDYAKLVVD
-1985 LQGKVTTLQQALI
+1985 LQSRVTSLQQALI
-1998 RGANAQRE
+1998 RGANEQRE

-2043 ATIAQ
+2043 ATAAQ

-2112 AEAQRENV
+2112 AEAQRQNV

-2139 VAGVDLVDATGTAQ
+2139 VAGVDLVEATGTAQ

-2164 KQAMGKNVFGRWG
+2164 KQAMDKNTFGRWG

-2195 QYKSLQ
+2195 QYNSLQ

-2211 GVQIDRGNL
+2211 GVNIDRGNL

-2272 DFARKVEDF
+2272 DLARKVEDF

-2342 NWKLDSKY
+2342 DWKLDSKY
-2350 ANAGVRDQIR
+2350 ATSGVRDQITK
-2360 RETTIHLDGE
+2360 EVTIHMEGNRT
-2370 KMYTADQIDQLLAEV
+2370 YTADEVDALLKEV
-2385 TSGTNGSY
+2385 TAGSNVTY
-2393 RIVRSAS
+2393 KWDKSS
-2400 EVAVSRRKERV
+2400 TKVAASRRKERI

>member
-34 ERAGKAMSQG
+34 ERAGKAMSEG

-52 ERQVKASS
+52 ERQVRASS
-60 SKLQDLDRAYEKSA
+60 SKLKDLDRAYEKSA

-84 EAATLKLQDAE
+84 EAATLKLRDAE

-164 NRELEKSGGAFGSA
+164 NRELEKSSGAFGSA

-213 IGMLGKGAA
+213 IGLIAKQSM

-235 ESIFHEH
+235 ESIFADH
-242 ADQINNASK
+242 AQGIIDNSK
-251 KAAESIGISAHA
+251 RAATEVGVSG
-263 FREQSAYMGAMLKNQ
+263 REYRELAANMGAMLKNM
-278 GVPMDELAD
+278 GMPLDEVAD
-287 KTQELMGLGA
+287 KSENLVGVAA
-297 DLAATYGGKTSDAI
+297 DLAATFGGSTK
-311 EALGAMLRGETDPME
+311 EAVEAVSSLLRGETDPIE
-326 KYGVAIKEA
+326 RYGVSIKQA
-335 DIKARMAAD
+335 DINARMAAD
-344 GLDKLEGEAE
+344 GLDGLTGEAE
-354 KQARTQTLLKL
+354 KQAKAQTLLKL
-365 AFEQTAD
+365 LTEQTAS
-372 AQGQSQREFETSA
+372 AQGQFARETDTA
-385 ARAQRAQA
+385 AHKQQVATAKYNDA
-393 AMDDMRESVGSM
+393 KEAIGTA
-405 LLPVMGELA
+405 LLPLMAEFADKAANVAKVVGE
-414 GVMQSV
+414 
-420 SEQAA
+420 
-425 KHPKIFIAVA
+425 HPAIFLAVA
-435 GAIGTF
+435 GAVGTL
-441 SAAVVTA
+441 SAAIVGA
-448 ATVAP
+448 ATIAP
-453 IFQWIGG
+453 ILTAW
-460 TSAFAAGGLSGFA
+460 SA
-473 AAAWAVIAP
+473 AAAAAETSMLGLAATTATALAP
-482 IAAVVAAVGAVG
+482 IVAIVAAVAAAGA
-494 VALWAFFTKT
+494 ALWAFFTKT
-504 EVGRDL
+504 EVGRGL

-515 GALKDGWD
+515 SALKDGWD
-523 WIAGVFATGWDWLAD
+523 WISGVFAAGWDWLSD
-538 KIGGFFSW
+538 KIGRFFDWVS
-546 FSDAWNGLWD
+546 
-556 LFVNRDYTSALK
+556 
-568 DVFGWDEDSAAVDYI
+568 
-583 FRVRDAFTGLMDKVS
+583 DAFTGM
-598 YVKSTVVSAWGEM
+598 KSILVDGDFTE
-611 VSAFKGGDD
+611 AFANAFNVD
-620 GYVGIARIVGADKAE
+620 
-635 WIVGKLHEVGDA
+635 
-647 LSKLP
+647 
-652 DLASGVWDI
+652 
-661 LFKGDYNGLP
+661 
-671 FGLEEDSGVVDFL
+671 EDSGVVDFL
-684 FDVREAVQGLWDFL
+684 FRVRDAVQDLWGFL
-698 QEKRDQLAALLQ
+698 QEKRDQLAAMLQ
-710 PVVQFMAGAMRDVIS
+710 PVIGILSGVMRDVVS
-725 SLGDIFKSL
+725 SLGDTLRSL
-734 WDSLKSVGESL
+734 WDSLQSIGESL

-763 IQSLWKA
+763 VQSLWKA

-783 FFIKLLLPVLKVV
+783 FFINLLLPVLKVV

-809 LLVEALKIVAEV
+809 LLVGALKVVAEI

-838 PLIEILGQVAAFII
+838 PFIEILGQVAAFII
-852 DTVVSAFT
+852 ETVVSAFT
-860 WLAEKVVAVFTT
+860 WLAEKVVSVFTT
-872 VLEWIGSFLTF
+872 VLEWIGTFLTF

-891 VEAILG
+891 AETVLG
-897 FVGDAFTALWDGLSW
+897 MVGAAFSALWDGISW
-912 AWENVIQPVFNGILE
+912 AWENVIQPVFNGIWE
-927 LAKITIGVIA
+927 LAQVTLAVIGTV
-937 TIILTPLLIAW
+937 ILTPLLIAW

-1014 MVDFFQSTLWPAIQS
+1014 MVDFFQNTLWPAIQS

-1051 IYANVIQNV
+1051 INENVIQRV

-1078 ADKWNWLYGVLLN
+1078 ADKWNWLYGILLN
-1091 VWNWLNENVIE
+1091 IWNWLNENVIQ

-1230 TFVEPRTGM
+1230 TFVEPNTGM

-1274 AAGVRNRLKHSHFA
+1274 AAGVRDRLKHSHFA

-1298 ASGGFTNLA
+1298 AGGGFTNLA
-1307 GALSPVQAS
+1307 GSLSPVQAS

-1363 PSAESKALA
+1363 PSPESKALA

-1395 LKDGAPLDYGP
+1395 LKYGSPLDYG
-1406 GTNAQHTN
+1406 GAINSQHTN
-1414 HVHWATRTP
+1414 HVHWATKTP

-1435 VPGGTSFNPVEMAK
+1435 VPGGTSFNPVEMVK
-1449 GLWDAAINK
+1449 GLWDAAIGK

-1542 GDPNIVNNDDI
+1542 GDPNIINNDDI

-1615 PTRAGYASGGVV
+1615 PTRGGYASGGVV

-1659 QWSSISDMIRSLGD
+1659 QWSSLSDMIRTLGD
-1673 LVPAIKGQTE
+1673 LVPAIKDQTD
-1683 VIARAVDDAQAWL
+1683 VIAKAVDDGQAWL

-1711 QGARRVLDLGLDLPG
+1711 QGVRRVLDLGLDLPG

-1747 TKNLDTIVEKEKAL
+1747 AKNLDTIVEKEKAL
-1761 EDARKAVADLNDMPE
+1761 EEARKAVADLSDKPE

-1846 KANDAVT
+1846 KANEAVT

-1873 VLLSQGQIKGM
+1873 VLLSQGQIKGL

-1906 AGLSQVTGQLLQLA
+1906 AGLGQVTGQLLRLA

-1933 MDMLKVGIGIIKAIA
+1933 MDMLKAGIGIIKAIV

-1985 LQGKVTTLQQALI
+1985 LQGKVTSLQQALI
-1998 RGANAQRE
+1998 RGANEQRE

-2048 LKMMGLHEDWDSYMA
+2048 LKLMGLHEDWDSYMA

-2075 WSDAAISALFTYEK
+2075 WSNAAISALFTYEK
-2089 ARAEALKGEVSARL
+2089 ARAEALKGEVTARL

-2112 AEAQRENV
+2112 AEAQRQNV

-2139 VAGVDLVDATGTAQ
+2139 VAGVDLVEATGTAQ

-2164 KQAMGKNVFGRWG
+2164 KQAMDKNVFGRWG
-2177 AALGARG
+2177 AKLGARG

-2195 QYKSLQ
+2195 QYAALQ
-2201 QALDAVLAET
+2201 QALNAVLAET
-2211 GVQIDRGNL
+2211 GVNIDRGNL
-2220 DRVLK
+2220 DRTLK

-2249 QAETALKINESLK
+2249 QAETALKINETLK
-2262 PVYDARDQRD
+2262 PVYEARDQRD
-2272 DFARKVEDF
+2272 DLARKVEDF

-2300 LDYTIKSLEQSSQA
+2300 LDYTIKSLEQASEA

-2385 TSGTNGSY
+2385 TAGTNGSY

>member
-34 ERAGKAMSQG
+34 ERAGKAMSEG

-52 ERQVKASS
+52 ERQVRASS
-60 SKLQDLDRAYEKSA
+60 SKLKDLDRAYEKSA

-84 EAATLKLQDAE
+84 EAATLKLRDAE

-108 VAELAKVK
+108 IAELAKVK

-135 VRVAEQKHKDQLDD
+135 VRVAEQKHKEQLDD

-213 IGMLGKGAA
+213 ISLIAKQSM

-235 ESIFHEH
+235 ESIFADH
-242 ADQINNASK
+242 AQGIIDNSK
-251 KAAESIGISAHA
+251 RAATEVGVSG
-263 FREQSAYMGAMLKNQ
+263 REYRELAANMGAMLKNM
-278 GVPMDELAD
+278 GMPMDEVAD
-287 KTQELMGLGA
+287 KSENLVGVAA
-297 DLAATYGGKTSDAI
+297 DLAATFGGTTKEAVESVTS
-311 EALGAMLRGETDPME
+311 LLRGETDPIE
-326 KYGVAIKEA
+326 KYGVSIKQA
-335 DIKARMAAD
+335 DINARMAAD
-344 GLDKLEGEAE
+344 GLDGLTGEAE
-354 KQARTQTLLKL
+354 KQAKAQTLLKL
-365 AFEQTAD
+365 LTEQTAS
-372 AQGQSQREFETSA
+372 AQGQFARETDTA
-385 ARAQRAQA
+385 AHKQQVATAKYNDA
-393 AMDDMRESVGSM
+393 KEAIGTA
-405 LLPVMGELA
+405 LLPLMAEFADKAANVAKIVGE
-414 GVMQSV
+414 
-420 SEQAA
+420 
-425 KHPKIFIAVA
+425 HPAIFIAVA
-435 GAIGTF
+435 GAVGTL
-441 SAAVVTA
+441 SAAVVGA
-448 ATVAP
+448 ATIVP
-453 IFQWIGG
+453 IFTAW
-460 TSAFAAGGLSGFA
+460 SA
-473 AAAWAVIAP
+473 AAAAAETSMIGLAATTATALAP
-482 IAAVVAAVGAVG
+482 IVAIVAAVAAAGA
-494 VALWAFFTKT
+494 ALWAFFTKT
-504 EVGRDL
+504 EVGREL
-510 WDKFV
+510 WGKFV
-515 GALKDGWD
+515 DALKAGWD
-523 WIAGVFATGWDWLAD
+523 WISGVFATGWDWLAD

-556 LFVNRDYTSALK
+556 LFVNRDYTAVLK

-620 GYVGIARIVGADKAE
+620 GYVGIARIVGADKAD
-635 WIVGKLHEVGDA
+635 WIVGKLREVGDA

-661 LFKGDYNGLP
+661 LFKGDYTGLP

-684 FDVREAVQGLWDFL
+684 FDIREAVQDLWDFL

-756 FESLVSV
+756 FESLVLV

-783 FFIKLLLPVLKVV
+783 FFIKLLLPILKVV

-809 LLVEALKIVAEV
+809 LFIEALKIVAEV

-860 WLAEKVVAVFTT
+860 WLAEKVMAVFTT

-883 LQENFWPV
+883 MQENFWPV

-927 LAKITIGVIA
+927 LAKTTIGVIA

-977 LWPALQSVFQWIGD
+977 LWPVLQSVIQWIGD

-999 FSEVWGWIRDNVLNP
+999 FSEVWGWIRDNVLSP
-1014 MVDFFQSTLWPAIQS
+1014 MVDFFQNTLWPAIQS

-1051 IYANVIQNV
+1051 IYDNVIQRV

-1091 VWNWLNENVIE
+1091 IWNWLNENVIQ

-1117 VAGWIADKWQWMADR
+1117 VAGWIADKWQWMSDR
-1132 LHAGWVW
+1132 LHAGWAW
-1139 IDEHVFGP
+1139 INDHVFTPFKDG
-1147 LKSGLDTVKGW
+1147 LKQLQSFFGTV
-1158 FRSTVDNIGRIWDGI
+1158 VDGI
-1173 REKTKKPV
+1173 SSVWNRLKAVLAKPIN
-1181 EFVVNTVYNNGIR
+1181 FMINTVYNDGIAKAWDTIAGFLPLEPKTAKRLSPIGGYATGGAIHGKGTGTSDDILAWLSNGEHVWTAQDVRDIGGQ
-1194 SAWNAVAGL
+1194 SAMYAMRDALKHGRGFTFDGKNLALLPHVNSRVGDLAGAAPGLFPQGAFKDGGEVRPMWELQLEKGHRWAKSRHGRPYVLGGSADGSGGTDCSGFMSGIADVMGGGSGARQWATMAFNGGGNSQYPSGPQGFVAGL
-1203 VGLDKLKEIKF
+1203 KGN
-1214 ATGGILPG
+1214 
-1222 YTPGRDPY
+1222 
-1230 TFVEPRTGM
+1230 TFS
-1239 RIGLSGGEAILRP
+1239 IGV
-1252 EATRALGK
+1252 T
-1260 DWVDNINSAARQGG
+1260 NGG
-1274 AAGVRNRLKHSHFA
+1274 AAGGHTAGTLGA
-1288 TGGIIDLGNF
+1288 TSRVGAVNVE
-1298 ASGGFTNLA
+1298 SGGSPSLVKYGTGAVGANDSYFT
-1307 GALSPVQAS
+1307 
-1316 QAAFVGKFFPGVFNL
+1316 
-1331 TSASRSEPG
+1331 T
-1340 SFHDYSVQGATD
+1340 
-1352 WQNPA
+1352 
-1357 TYASQM
+1357 
-1363 PSAESKALA
+1363 
-1372 RAIFKNFHNS
+1372 
-1382 AELIHYPLDGWQN
+1382 HYHLPI
-1395 LKDGAPLDYGP
+1395 GP
-1406 GTNAQHTN
+1406 G
-1414 HVHWATRTP
+1414 
-1423 IRFDGKDLKLDD
+1423 G
-1435 VPGGTSFNPVEMAK
+1435 
-1449 GLWDAAINK
+1449 
-1458 IGEWTGGNGSL
+1458 
-1469 FDKLPGA
+1469 
-1476 YLKTMSEA
+1476 
-1484 AWNFIKEKAGELKS
+1484 
-1498 AFSGGGGAR
+1498 
-1507 NVQEWAPA
+1507 
-1515 ATEALRRAGYDDSAL
+1515 
-1530 QAMLEQIYIESN
+1530 
-1542 GDPNIVNNDDI
+1542 
-1553 NAVNGTPS
+1553 
-1561 GGLLQVIEP
+1561 
-1570 TYRSMRSMYPEAF
+1570 AF
-1583 EGLPDNHL
+1583 EIG
-1591 DPVTN
+1591 
-1596 MTAAVLWTKYKYG
+1596 KGSG
-1609 GPSNVW
+1609 GPS
-1615 PTRAGYASGGVV
+1615 PEMMRAYVSKKVEGAIDKIMGPIANRLPSGPPSWMDIPRGVYDKGKKSMADKTADV
-1627 ELPKLYDQGGWLP
+1627 VANLGDRLSTVFTAAQEVGDIVRDGSRGVMELAGRAIGLYDQGGWLP

-1652 EPVFTAS
+1652 EPVFNAA
-1659 QWSSISDMIRSLGD
+1659 QWSSLSDMIRSLGD
-1673 LVPAIKGQTE
+1673 LVPAIEGQTKA
-1683 VIARAVDDAQAWL
+1683 IARAVDDAQAWL

-1726 SDIVKMVLDGEDTLW
+1726 SGIVKMVLDGEDTLW

-1747 TKNLDTIVEKEKAL
+1747 AKNLDTIVEKEKAL
-1761 EDARKAVADLNDMPE
+1761 EEARKAVADLNDMPE

-1846 KANDAVT
+1846 KANEAVS

-1884 IPQAKQLADQLI
+1884 IPQTKQLANQLI
-1896 GMGAPAQAVN
+1896 DMGAPAQAVN
-1906 AGLSQVTGQLLQLA
+1906 AGLGQVTGQLLRLA

-1933 MDMLKVGIGIIKAIA
+1933 MDMLKVGIGIIKAIV

-2164 KQAMGKNVFGRWG
+2164 KQAMDKNTLGRWG
-2177 AALGARG
+2177 AALGANG
-2184 SYANEYRGQQA
+2184 SHANEYRGQQA
-2195 QYKSLQ
+2195 QYNSLK

-2237 TAVLRAQLPELA
+2237 LAVLRAQLPELS

-2262 PVYDARDQRD
+2262 PVYEARDQRD
-2272 DFARKVEDF
+2272 DLARKVEDF

-2286 LYEKTTPLEHTLKG
+2286 LYEKTTPLEHTLRG
-2300 LDYTIKSLEQSSQA
+2300 LDYTIKSLEQASEA

-2385 TSGTNGSY
+2385 TAGTNGSY